1 MQRSTINMS
10 SLYRSQTPIKSDKVM
25 PMERLSI
32 NNGGGQGYGF
42 ILYQTILQKFP
53 KEIVM
58 EDVLDRAQVGTSY
71 LRQDIYKC

>member
-1 MQRSTINMS
+1 
-10 SLYRSQTPIKSDKVM
+10 M
-25 PMERLSI
+25 PMERLPI

-71 LRQDIYKC
+71 LQQDIYKC